1 MKIPP
6 AAIIPPEKLARY
18 LLVPRPKN
26 DKSRFLARAGFTLTN
41 PGALEAAIRL
51 LIADNEAVFER
62 RNEYGAFYQVKGS
75 LQGPGGILT
84 VVTIWLFQDV
94 NSEFRFVTLKPARLR

>member
-6 AAIIPPEKLARY
+6 DAVIPPEKLARY

-26 DKSRFLARAGFTLTN
+26 DKSRFLAQAGFTLTN

-51 LIADNEAVFER
+51 LIVDNEAVLER
-62 RNEYGAFYQVKGS
+62 RNEYGAFYQVKGN
-75 LQGPGGILT
+75 LKGPDGILT
-84 VVTIWLFQDV
+84 VVTIWLLQDV
-94 NSEFRFVTLKPARLR
+94 NGEFRFVTLKPAR